1 MFGGTAANRDKCQ
14 AQKETHKQG
23 SCALYMTHFKLS
35 VVNPNVNSVSQKDTP
50 HYSLISS
57 TELPLSQ
64 PPATSVFLQQPQTGK
79 GIYSLN
85 LTQTAHSQTKPLS
98 SSSTSIFLMSTV
110 VSSATWD
117 RQKLPLSQ
125 PPATYWWEE
134 NTLSLKHNQCL
145 SHPHSLFF
153 SETPTTAT
161 SSTFPIPHPP
171 LRHQGPPILKK
182 SFQGSEFF
190 PGFLSNPSIFDMIL
204 VCFVWYIWMI

>member
-1 MFGGTAANRDKCQ
+1 
-14 AQKETHKQG
+14 
-23 SCALYMTHFKLS
+23 MTHFKLS
-35 VVNPNVNSVSQKDTP
+35 DVNPNVNSVSQRTRLTTLSSP
-50 HYSLISS
+50 PQSFLSLN
-57 TELPLSQ
+57 LRP
-64 PPATSVFLQQPQTGK
+64 LQQPQTDK

-85 LTQTAHSQTKPLS
+85 LTQMAHSQAKPLS
-98 SSSTSIFLMSTV
+98 SSSTSVFLMSTV
-110 VSSATWD
+110 VFSATWD
-117 RQKLPLSQ
+117 RQELPLSQ

-134 NTLSLKHNQCL
+134 NTLSLNHNQCL